1 MDKNFTSNK
10 SNGVWRSQIDM
21 DQISEEYII
30 LFQNVCMAMQGL
42 QVILKAGLRFVNGER
57 GEHFVATF
65 GKWCFPDLKHK
76 KHLLKNKLRRSTK
89 LRFS

>member
-1 MDKNFTSNK
+1 MN
-10 SNGVWRSQIDM
+10 M

-42 QVILKAGLRFVNGER
+42 QVILKTGLRFVNGER

-65 GKWCFPDLKHK
+65 GK
-76 KHLLKNKLRRSTK
+76 
-89 LRFS
+89 